1 MFQIFE
7 KLNKLIVE
15 WLQKPIKE
23 YENRSPFNLRD
34 LESVMQPGDILLVD
48 GNQRVS
54 SAIKYLTQS
63 TWSHAAFYLGK
74 NNKFSSKM
82 ISSLN
87 KLILKIKDEYKINK
101 KKLYIN
107 LKNL

>member
-74 NNKFSSKM
+74 NNKFSQKFGTCLLYTSPSPRDRQKSRM
-82 ISSLN
+82 PSSA
-87 KLILKIKDEYKINK
+87 
-101 KKLYIN
+101 
-107 LKNL
+107 